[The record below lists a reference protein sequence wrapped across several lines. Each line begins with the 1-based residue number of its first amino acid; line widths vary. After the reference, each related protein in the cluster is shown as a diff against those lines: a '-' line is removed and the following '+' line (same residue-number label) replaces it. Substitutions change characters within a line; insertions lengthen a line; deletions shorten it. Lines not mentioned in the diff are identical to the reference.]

1 MKKHK
6 SFSHYFNL
14 GRFLPI
20 LHWGRRYH
28 RSDFGCDLLAG
39 IVTAVVLIP
48 QGIAFGLRAGLN
60 PETGLYASLWPPAI
74 YAFFGT
80 SRTLS
85 VGPVSVASI
94 MVASALAAPEL
105 IGHGS
110 ATVNALVLTAECGI
124 IMLIFA
130 SLRMGDLVHFIS
142 HPVLAGF
149 TGGAAVVIIA
159 TQLQG
164 LLGLPRWHCA
174 PTDLTGCGFDY
185 LHALNPLT
193 AVVGIGGIIAL
204 KIFAG
209 PLARWLTR
217 CGVRPVSVIALS
229 RSGPLVMVIVCT
241 LLVAMLDLHS
251 EKGVAVVG
259 AMPSGLPDPSLG
271 LLIGAPFTNWIAL
284 APSAFFIALIAYVE
298 SVAIAKVTAHIR
310 RQTIDPNQ
318 ELIAL
323 GLANYAAALF
333 SGMPV
338 AGGLG
343 RTMVNFAAGARTQL
357 AALVTVG
364 LLLLAVAFL
373 TPAVALVPKT
383 ALAAIILVSVWPL
396 LGLKSLFTT
405 WRYDRTD
412 ALCQAATFAGVILFG
427 LEAGLG
433 LGIAISL
440 LGYMW
445 HIGRPHITVVGRL
458 PGTHHF
464 RGISRHD
471 VETWPEMIL
480 IRIDESLTFANA
492 GFVEDFVNAQVRRH
506 PDVLHIVLIGSA
518 INYIDSTALEALE
531 RLTDTLKAAG
541 MTLHLSEIKGKV
553 LDRLGRTDLAERLS
567 PGETFHHTAEAVAKL
582 TGDRPGILGRA
593 THRHPDPS

>member
-6 SFSHYFNL
+6 GFSHHFNL

-28 RSDFGCDLLAG
+28 RSDLAGDLLAG

-48 QGIAFGLRAGLN
+48 QGIAFGLLAGLK
-60 PETGLYASLWPPAI
+60 PETGLYASLLPPAI
-74 YAFFGT
+74 YALFGT
-80 SRTLS
+80 SRVLS

-105 IGHGS
+105 AGYGS

-124 IMLIFA
+124 IMLMLA

-174 PTDLTGCGFDY
+174 PTELADCGVDY
-185 LHALNPLT
+185 LHSLNPVT
-193 AVVGIGGIIAL
+193 AAIGIAGIIAL
-204 KIFAG
+204 RIFAG
-209 PLARWLTR
+209 PLTRWMKR
-217 CGVRPVSVIALS
+217 CGASPVSVIALS
-229 RSGPLVMVIVCT
+229 RSGPLVVVIACT
-241 LLVAMLDLHS
+241 LLVAMLGLNAG
-251 EKGVAVVG
+251 KGVAVVG

-271 LLIGAPFTNWIAL
+271 TLIGAPFTSWIAL
-284 APSAFFIALIAYVE
+284 APSAFFIALVAYVE

-323 GLANYAAALF
+323 GISNYAAALF

-343 RTMVNFAAGARTQL
+343 RTMVNFSAGAHTQL
-357 AALVTVG
+357 AALITVG
-364 LLLLAVAFL
+364 LLVLAVSFL

-383 ALAAIILVSVWPL
+383 VLAAIILVSVWPL

-405 WRYDRTD
+405 WRYDRSD
-412 ALCQAATFAGVILFG
+412 ALCQAAAFAGVILLG
-427 LEAGLG
+427 LETGLG

-445 HIGRPHITVVGRL
+445 RIGRPHITVVGRL

-471 VETWPEMIL
+471 VETWPEMVL

-506 PDVLHIVLIGSA
+506 PDVRHVVLIGSA

-531 RLTDTLKAAG
+531 RLADTLKMSG

-553 LDRLGRTDLAERLS
+553 LDRLGRTDLAERLA
-567 PGETFHHTAEAVAKL
+567 PGETFHHTADAVAQL
-582 TGDRPGILGRA
+582 TGGRPGIHGRA
-593 THRHPDPS
+593 THRHPHSS